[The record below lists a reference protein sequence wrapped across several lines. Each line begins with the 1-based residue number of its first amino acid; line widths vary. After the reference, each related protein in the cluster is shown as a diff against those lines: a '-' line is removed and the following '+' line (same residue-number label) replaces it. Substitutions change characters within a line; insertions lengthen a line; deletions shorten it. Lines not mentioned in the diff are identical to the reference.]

1 VKPVIMVLNAKHN
14 VQFLIVQQDVH
25 YQTFAQN
32 VIVDTLVKIAK
43 TSNVKLATVKLDV
56 LYLIHV
62 IHVIQVGTE

>member
-1 VKPVIMVLNAKHN
+1 MVLNAKHN